1 MDRLLSVIV
10 FLALQGA
17 GLVTALRC
25 QDAVCDWMSG
35 GYWVAPAVRV
45 PLVALAIVLAEI
57 LLLAAVWPCNRLTA
71 RMLGRGPC

>member
-10 FLALQGA
+10 FLALQGV
-17 GLVTALRC
+17 GLMTAVRC

-45 PLVALAIVLAEI
+45 PLVVLAIVLAEI
-57 LLLAAVWPCNRLTA
+57 ALLAAVSPCNRLTS
-71 RMLGRGPC
+71 RVLRRRPC

>member
-17 GLVTALRC
+17 GLLTALRC

-35 GYWVAPAVRV
+35 GYWVAPAIRV
-45 PLVALAIVLAEI
+45 PLVAFAIVLAEI
-57 LLLAAVWPCNRLTA
+57 LLLAAVYPCNRLTA
-71 RMLGRGPC
+71 RMLGRRPC